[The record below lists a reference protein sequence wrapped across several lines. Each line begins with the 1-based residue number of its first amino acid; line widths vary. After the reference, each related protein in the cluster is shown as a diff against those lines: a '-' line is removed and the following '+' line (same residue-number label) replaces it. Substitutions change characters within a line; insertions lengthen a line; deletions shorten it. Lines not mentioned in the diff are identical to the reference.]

1 MVSTSYTT
9 LGINDPL
16 SRLRIMPVYNTY
28 LTNINHDN
36 QEVAKVLQVI
46 SSKHLCNELKMK
58 SWKNSILD
66 SFTKFS
72 IYD

>member
-1 MVSTSYTT
+1 
-9 LGINDPL
+9 
-16 SRLRIMPVYNTY
+16 MPVYNTY